1 MCIRDRID
9 FLQKIKLKVSNHLHF
24 TANFQYSSTGNV
36 PRYDN
41 LVDTLGAA
49 NELKWVD
56 WFYGPQHRVL
66 GSIKARIIDKGWI
79 DKGTI
84 IASYQRIDEDQFK
97 RKFGKAWRE
106 STETDVHVFSLTAD
120 FDKYLDEKENLTVS
134 YGIDASRNIVNS
146 TAYNRNVKSGRT
158 HLFVV
163 EGPDIITRYP
173 SGGSSMDAFGAY
185 LNGKWKSENKNFT
198 AEAGMRYSLV
208 RINAKFSASDPIAWP
223 QNYLDGIFLNND
235 ALTFG
240 GGFTYRTNN
249 KWEFRG
255 LTATAFRSPNIDD
268 FAKIREK
275 NGYVTIPN
283 PNLAPEKAFTVE
295 ATIGKELGGIKKDS
309 QAGTK
314 SGSSLKVSATVFN
327 TEVKDALVRKNF
339 NLPDGSN
346 TIAKSNEILET
357 QSNVNAERATIRG
370 VSGNLRFSIADKW
383 ILASSI
389 NYTRGTSRFQD
400 NIEGIVID
408 TLVPFA
414 HIPPLYGRTSLTFQT
429 GKIKLES
436 VIRYNGRKRPT
447 DYAVLAA
454 RVRNGVI
461 TYERTGTSD
470 NIEYS
475 PYGPIDSNGDPCQLV
490 EERGNAVDC
499 QEGYAGSL
507 AWLTYNLYGDYQ
519 LNDKF
524 SINFGVENILDLHYR
539 TFSSGVSAPGRNFI
553 IGIRGKF

>member
-1 MCIRDRID
+1 MCIRD
-9 FLQKIKLKVSNHLHF
+9 
-24 TANFQYSSTGNV
+24 
-36 PRYDN
+36 
-41 LVDTLGAA
+41 
-49 NELKWVD
+49 
-56 WFYGPQHRVL
+56 
-66 GSIKARIIDKGWI
+66 
-79 DKGTI
+79 
-84 IASYQRIDEDQFK
+84 
-97 RKFGKAWRE
+97 
-106 STETDVHVFSLTAD
+106 
-120 FDKYLDEKENLTVS
+120 
-134 YGIDASRNIVNS
+134 
-146 TAYNRNVKSGRT
+146 
-158 HLFVV
+158 
-163 EGPDIITRYP
+163 
-173 SGGSSMDAFGAY
+173 
-185 LNGKWKSENKNFT
+185 
-198 AEAGMRYSLV
+198 
-208 RINAKFSASDPIAWP
+208 
-223 QNYLDGIFLNND
+223 
-235 ALTFG
+235 
-240 GGFTYRTNN
+240 
-249 KWEFRG
+249 
-255 LTATAFRSPNIDD
+255 SPNIDD

-295 ATIGKELGGIKKDS
+295 ATVGKELGSIKEDS

-370 VSGNLRFSIADKW
+370 VSGNLRFSMADKW

-389 NYTRGTSRFQD
+389 NYTKGTSRFQD

-429 GKIKLES
+429 GKIKLEG

-470 NIEYS
+470 NIDYS
-475 PYGPIDSNGDPCQLV
+475 PYGPIDANGDPCQLV

-524 SINFGVENILDLHYR
+524 SNVDAVGPYILGERAKKDQELQNKLTTSLKVDKDANMGLISDIKQELRKVNALKINYTTVRGDAF
-539 TFSSGVSAPGRNFI
+539 RNLE
-553 IGIRGKF
+553 K